1 MNKKIIIIG
10 IIILTLVAFGF
21 LLGSKKQSGQLDKEQ
36 IMKMAQE
43 SKEKQAKKA
52 QAAGYPSVWTAENL
66 PQYPNAELRR
76 VREVMGTTMVTL
88 ETEDS
93 VRDVA
98 EYYKTEMQKL
108 GYSNERNITN
118 DFVSMLSYKK
128 DDATLSINATHQKKS
143 GKTKIQLD
151 FKK

>member
-1 MNKKIIIIG
+1 MNKKTIIIG
-10 IIILTLVAFGF
+10 IIILALIALGF
-21 LLGSKKQSGQLDKEQ
+21 LLRSRKSAQPMTKEQ

-43 SKEKQAKKA
+43 SKDKQAKKA
-52 QAAGYPSVWTAENL
+52 QVAGYPSVWTAENL

-76 VREVMGTTMVTL
+76 VRDVVGTTMITL

-118 DFVSMLSYKK
+118 DFVSMLGYKK
-128 DDATLSINATHQKKS
+128 GSATLSINATKQKKT